1 MRPPRKSDD
10 PETRLLGCFLLGLC
24 AASSSCAT
32 CPKPAAGAA
41 AQVAPA
47 QSQTIAVAAQES
59 LLDYVPATAIAAL
72 IVRHEALRYPR
83 DYIESRPGMRAEL
96 ARYLVDRLG
105 VDLTSVDGLV
115 VYLTGF
121 DEKQAAL
128 FVRLRTMKPFKWKS
142 APAGQHR
149 GVDLVAVAPKLF
161 SASVPGGLVLG
172 TIEAVKAAIDRGG
185 EAFAPIRRN
194 SAKAILAQ
202 AGERIDVAL
211 AVGTMRFGEDEVDK
225 FVDQFGLKWA
235 SLTMDRDTVFTLRV
249 HGDGKRM
256 ALLHELAR
264 AGLAK
269 ALSSLEEEKRT
280 AMAGPDVALAVGAIV
295 GTAEASRLFTELQP
309 SLEGD
314 TLVSRYHGGGSLA
327 SFGLVGAAAAVAIP
341 GFTRYVKKSRTAE
354 ARTNLSALANAAVA
368 LQQEKGGP
376 RFSFPATTPWTPEK
390 LCCGRPGTCVPQA
403 NEWDH
408 PTWKALQWQ
417 ALPLSAN
424 GRANYQYRF
433 VSSGKGKKATFTVE
447 ASGDLDCNGVT
458 SHFSISGRPDG
469 KGGTELSPP
478 EIRNELE

>member
-1 MRPPRKSDD
+1 
-10 PETRLLGCFLLGLC
+10 
-24 AASSSCAT
+24 
-32 CPKPAAGAA
+32 
-41 AQVAPA
+41 
-47 QSQTIAVAAQES
+47 
-59 LLDYVPATAIAAL
+59 
-72 IVRHEALRYPR
+72 
-83 DYIESRPGMRAEL
+83 MRAEL
-96 ARYLVDRLG
+96 ADYLVDRLG

-128 FVRLRTMKPFKWKS
+128 FVRLRTTKPFKWKS
-142 APAGQHR
+142 ALVGQHR

-185 EAFAPIRRN
+185 EAFAPIRPN

-202 AGERIDVAL
+202 AGERIDGAL
-211 AVGTMRFGEDEVDK
+211 AIETMRFGEDEVDR

-235 SLTMDRDTVFTLRV
+235 SVTMDRDTVFTLRV
-249 HGDGKRM
+249 QGDGKRM

-269 ALSSLEEEKRT
+269 ALASLEDEKKT
-280 AMAGPDVALAVGAIV
+280 AMAGPDVTMAVGAIV
-295 GTAEASRLFTELQP
+295 GTAEARRLFTELQP
-309 SLEGD
+309 RLEGD

-341 GFTRYVKKSRTAE
+341 AFTRYVKKSRTAE

-376 RFSFPATTPWTPEK
+376 RFSFPVTTPWTPEK
-390 LCCGRPGTCVPQA
+390 LCCGSDPGHCVPRA
-403 NEWDH
+403 GEWEH
-408 PTWKALQWQ
+408 PTWKALQWK
-417 ALPLSAN
+417 ALPLGAN

-433 VSSGKGKKATFTVE
+433 VSSGRGKKATFTVE

-458 SHFSISGRPDG
+458 SHFSITGRPDG
-469 KGGTELSPP
+469 KGGTEVSAP